1 MNKVEYYQ
9 STLRAYEAR
18 DRAIMT
24 ANNDRVLFWSV
35 LNAAIL
41 IVVGAIQVYTIRS
54 LFEENSKLGRALR
67 R

>member
-1 MNKVEYYQ
+1 MNKIEYHQ

-24 ANNDRVLFWSV
+24 ANNDRVLFWSI
-35 LNAAIL
+35 LNAVVL
-41 IVVGAIQVYTIRS
+41 IAVGAVQVITIRS